1 MKCWPIPNSFLES
14 LPTEGDRGS
23 YWEDRHIGFNCGVD
37 IFCPQDSNVF
47 VIESGT
53 VLNISQCTER
63 SEFSC
68 FESTMQCVIKCNS
81 VMYKYSFL
89 EEINLHLGQNV
100 EKGDL
105 LGKIGNVI
113 IKERVKSSDPF
124 YLRDIA
130 HSNQTS
136 FLHLEIFKSPIM
148 EIRPYSY
155 GNYLCEQKPQSII
168 NPNLY
173 LSGLTKE
180 TQI

>member
-89 EEINLHLGQNV
+89 EEILISGQEDDEDEDDRLHEFDSLDSYSLQDDDD
-100 EKGDL
+100 KSFDWRISDFKLHCDL
-105 LGKIGNVI
+105 MFRSHLI
-113 IKERVKSSDPF
+113 RLQQTD
-124 YLRDIA
+124 LRLLIEV
-130 HSNQTS
+130 
-136 FLHLEIFKSPIM
+136 F
-148 EIRPYSY
+148 
-155 GNYLCEQKPQSII
+155 
-168 NPNLY
+168 
-173 LSGLTKE
+173 
-180 TQI
+180 QI